1 MLVSWFRALHDKV
14 ETMRPIVFVPACTRD
29 FGEHPYHAAQ
39 HKYVDAVVLGADC
52 APMILP
58 SLGASLDLETMLA
71 LCDGIMLTG
80 SASNVHPS
88 YYSEEVLDP
97 SLPQDP
103 ARDQTTLPL
112 IREAVK
118 RGIPII
124 AICRGFREMN
134 VALGGSLHQ
143 AVQAVAGKFDHRE
156 NPELGMD
163 EQYGDAHNVTL
174 TPGGCLER
182 MLGVSEIPVNSL
194 HGQGINELAP
204 GMTVEAVAEDGL
216 VEAFSVS
223 TAPGFTLAVQW
234 HPEWRIQ
241 HNPYSMKMFGA
252 FGQACREYQQQKQR
266 SSA

>member
-1 MLVSWFRALHDKV
+1 
-14 ETMRPIVFVPACTRD
+14 MRPIVLVPACTRD

-39 HKYVDAVVLGADC
+39 HKYVDAIVLGADC
-52 APMILP
+52 APLILP
-58 SLGASLDLETMLA
+58 SLGASLDLETMLD

-112 IREAVK
+112 IRAAVE

-124 AICRGFREMN
+124 AICRGFQEMN

-143 AVQAVAGKFDHRE
+143 AVQTVPGKFDHRE

-163 EQYGDAHNVTL
+163 EQYGDAHKVAL
-174 TPGGCLER
+174 VEGG
-182 MLGVSEIPVNSL
+182 MLHGILGAPEIPVNSL
-194 HGQGINELAP
+194 HGQGVNELASNLV
-204 GMTVEAVAEDGL
+204 VEATAEDGL
-216 VEAFSVS
+216 VEAFTVGNS
-223 TAPGFTLAVQW
+223 PGFTLAVQW
-234 HPEWRIQ
+234 HPEWRII
-241 HNPYSMKMFGA
+241 HHPHSMKMFGA
-252 FGQACREYQQQKQR
+252 FGTACRAYQQAKQAAR
-266 SSA
+266 HATIRDAL

>member
-1 MLVSWFRALHDKV
+1 
-14 ETMRPIVFVPACTRD
+14 MRPIVIVPACTRD

-58 SLGASLDLETMLA
+58 SLGASLDLETVLA

-97 SLPQDP
+97 TLPQDP

-124 AICRGFREMN
+124 AICRGFQEMN

-143 AVQAVAGKFDHRE
+143 AVQSVAGKFDHRE

-163 EQYGDAHNVTL
+163 EQYGDAHNVMIK
-174 TPGGCLER
+174 PGGCLER
-182 MLGVSEIPVNSL
+182 MFGVPEIPVNSL
-194 HGQGINELAP
+194 HGQGVNELAP
-204 GMTVEAVAEDGL
+204 GLRVEAVAEDGL

-223 TAPGFTLAVQW
+223 DAPGFSLAVQW

-252 FGQACREYQQQKQR
+252 FGNACRAYQAQKQTQQR

>member
-1 MLVSWFRALHDKV
+1 
-14 ETMRPIVFVPACTRD
+14 MRPIVIVPACTRD

-52 APMILP
+52 APFILP
-58 SLGASLDLETMLA
+58 SLGASLDLETVFGLI
-71 LCDGIMLTG
+71 DGIMLTG

-97 SLPQDP
+97 TLPQDP

-118 RGIPII
+118 RGVPII
-124 AICRGFREMN
+124 AICRGFQEMN

-143 AVQAVAGKFDHRE
+143 AVQTVVGKFDHRE

-163 EQYGDAHNVTL
+163 EQYGDAHNIFL
-174 TPGGCLER
+174 TQGGFLESI
-182 MLGVSEIPVNSL
+182 LGVQEIPVNSL
-194 HGQGINELAP
+194 HGQGVNELAS
-204 GMTVEAVAEDGL
+204 GLAVEAVAEDGL
-216 VEAFSVS
+216 VEAFTVADS
-223 TAPGFTLAVQW
+223 PGFTLAMQW

-241 HNPYSMKMFGA
+241 HNPYSMRIFGA
-252 FGQACREYQQQKQR
+252 FGEACRVYREQR
-266 SSA
+266 RSRG

>member
-1 MLVSWFRALHDKV
+1 
-14 ETMRPIVFVPACTRD
+14 MRPIVIVPACTRD

-39 HKYVDAVVLGADC
+39 HKYVDAVVIGADC

-58 SLGASLDLETMLA
+58 SMGERLDLETMLD

-97 SLPQDP
+97 TLPQDP
-103 ARDQTTLPL
+103 DRDQTTLPL

-124 AICRGFREMN
+124 AICRGFQEMN
-134 VALGGSLHQ
+134 VALGGSLYQ
-143 AVQAVAGKFDHRE
+143 AVQTVPGHFDHRE

-163 EQYGDAHNVTL
+163 EQYGDAHSIDIV
-174 TPGGCLER
+174 
-182 MLGVSEIPVNSL
+182 LGADRIRVNSL
-194 HGQGINELAP
+194 HGQGVHALAP
-204 GMTVEAVAEDGL
+204 GLTVEATAEDGL

-223 TAPGFTLAVQW
+223 ISPGFTLAVQW
-234 HPEWRIQ
+234 HPEWRIAQ
-241 HNPYSMKMFGA
+241 NPYSMKMFGA
-252 FGQACREYQQQKQR
+252 FGDACRERFQSKKR
-266 SSA
+266 KNL

>member
-1 MLVSWFRALHDKV
+1 
-14 ETMRPIVFVPACTRD
+14 MRPIVIVPACTRD

-39 HKYVDAVVLGADC
+39 HKYVDAVTLGADC
-52 APMILP
+52 ASLILP
-58 SLGASLDLETMLA
+58 SLGASLDLETLFGTI
-71 LCDGIMLTG
+71 DGIMLTG

-112 IREAVK
+112 IREAVR
-118 RGIPII
+118 RGVPII
-124 AICRGFREMN
+124 AICRGFQEMN

-143 AVQAVAGKFDHRE
+143 AVQTVAGKFDHRE
-156 NPELGMD
+156 KAELGMD

-174 TPGGCLER
+174 CQGGLLESI
-182 MLGVSEIPVNSL
+182 LGVSDIPVNSL
-194 HGQGINELAP
+194 HGQGVNELAP
-204 GMTVEAVAEDGL
+204 GLTVEALAEDGL
-216 VEAFSVS
+216 VEAFTVS
-223 TAPGFTLAVQW
+223 NAPGFTLAVQW

-252 FGQACREYQQQKQR
+252 FGEACRDYHQR
-266 SSA
+266 RQEQRPDRRRNPG

>member
-1 MLVSWFRALHDKV
+1 
-14 ETMRPIVFVPACTRD
+14 MRPIVIVPACTRD

-39 HKYVDAVVLGADC
+39 HKYIDAVVIGADC

-58 SLGASLDLETMLA
+58 SLGEALDLETMLD

-97 SLPQDP
+97 TLPQDP

-124 AICRGFREMN
+124 AICRGFQEMN
-134 VALGGSLHQ
+134 VALGGSLFQ
-143 AVQAVAGKFDHRE
+143 AVQSVPGHFDHRE

-163 EQYGDAHNVTL
+163 EQYGDAHKVRI
-174 TPGGCLER
+174 TPGG
-182 MLGVSEIPVNSL
+182 MLHGILGAEEIPVNSL
-194 HGQGINELAP
+194 HGQGVHGLAH
-204 GMTVEAVAEDGL
+204 GLTVEAVAEDGL

-223 TAPGFTLAVQW
+223 ISPGFTLAVQW
-234 HPEWRIQ
+234 HPEWRIAN
-241 HNPYSMKMFGA
+241 NPYSMKMFGA
-252 FGQACREYQQQKQR
+252 FGDACRERFQSKKR
-266 SSA
+266 KSL